1 MASHSSNVPV
11 SSALS
16 ESFRQMLTTGS
27 KRFIKAQVKSQ
38 PMEMVET
45 GSQAPKG
52 TFTEDF
58 GLVPPVLE
66 PKVPAFILYRTD
78 TQGTV
83 GFEFLL
89 LSYVPDTCKATEK
102 MLYSSSKGTLRTQLG
117 SSNFVDTIHGTI
129 PDDFSLKGYN
139 AHLTHQTS
147 DAPLTET
154 EMMKKEQR
162 SQHSDFNMGT
172 QYVHGVSFPVTD
184 AALDKLQKLKNGAIT
199 YVQLKI
205 DEKAEKIDLAT
216 SSNIGLGDIGSVF
229 PPNEARFHFF
239 AYKHEYEGQSLTSVL
254 FVYSCS
260 NGTPVKQRMLYS
272 TTKSAAT
279 EAAAGL
285 GIDIARKYEVN
296 TPEELAEQT
305 IFDDIHPPKVEE
317 KKAFAKPSKPGKGG
331 RKLVTK

>member
-102 MLYSSSKGTLRTQLG
+102 MLYSSSKGT
-117 SSNFVDTIHGTI
+117 
-129 PDDFSLKGYN
+129 
-139 AHLTHQTS
+139 
-147 DAPLTET
+147 
-154 EMMKKEQR
+154 
-162 SQHSDFNMGT
+162 
-172 QYVHGVSFPVTD
+172 
-184 AALDKLQKLKNGAIT
+184 
-199 YVQLKI
+199 
-205 DEKAEKIDLAT
+205 
-216 SSNIGLGDIGSVF
+216 
-229 PPNEARFHFF
+229 
-239 AYKHEYEGQSLTSVL
+239 
-254 FVYSCS
+254 
-260 NGTPVKQRMLYS
+260 
-272 TTKSAAT
+272 
-279 EAAAGL
+279 
-285 GIDIARKYEVN
+285 
-296 TPEELAEQT
+296 
-305 IFDDIHPPKVEE
+305 
-317 KKAFAKPSKPGKGG
+317 
-331 RKLVTK
+331 